1 MSNEEMIQMAQN
13 DDSDTLS
20 IIELVKM
27 NKKPLMTEIRQESE
41 YLNSLNDIFPSL
53 AIAHD
58 LLVKRTMD
66 INGDP
71 RLLIVVPPAAAKPL
85 ITRIHEEFAHCSIW
99 RLEEII
105 SSQYYI
111 IGLKSISR
119 LVTKSCRRC
128 VLAQPPT
135 AAKTRSI
142 RTTSGRNAGSHIS
155 LDTLHLNNDRG
166 FKYLCVGVCRSSG
179 FIFAKKMKTRN
190 ATENANALI
199 HIMHTNNIFFPN
211 TSSDPG
217 TEYLGAFADTCKRLG
232 INHTYMHVLR
242 KNASL
247 AENAIARVLLLL
259 RRELNNSPKWTDSY
273 RKVIYALNCSNM
285 KYGSLIASPNYIMNA
300 RQIKQMPHAEYDKET
315 TVLKREESVHN
326 LVKRITRSRLLSCP
340 SLALNVL
347 QRRDQFS
354 IGQNALCWA
363 DHVLGKRILSTG
375 SVITKIRQFWEPVT
389 IIDKK
394 FEIYLVQNSNGHVR
408 RVHVRAMRSYPEQL
422 EINDQESKAGRKK
435 DSETDNQQ

>member
-1 MSNEEMIQMAQN
+1 MSNEEMIQLAQN
-13 DDSDTLS
+13 SDSDTLS
-20 IIELVKM
+20 MIELVKM
-27 NKKPLMTEIRQESE
+27 NKKPLMNEIRQETE

-53 AIAHD
+53 TISHD
-58 LLVKRTMD
+58 FLVKRTMD

-71 RLLIVVPPAAAKPL
+71 RLLIVVPPVAAKPL
-85 ITRIHEEFAHCSIW
+85 VTRIHEEFAHCSTW
-99 RLEEII
+99 RLEELI
-105 SSQYYI
+105 SSQYFI

-135 AAKTRSI
+135 ATRTRSI
-142 RTTSGRNAGSHIS
+142 RTTSGRTAGSHIS
-155 LDTLHLNNDRG
+155 LDTLHLNNDRN

-179 FIFAKKMKTRN
+179 FIFAKKMKTRS

-211 TSSDPG
+211 TSSDLG
-217 TEYLGAFADTCKRLG
+217 SEYMGVFAETCKRLG
-232 INHTYMHVLR
+232 INHTYLHVLR

-300 RQIKQMPHAEYDKET
+300 RQIKQMPHAEYDDET
-315 TVLKREESVHN
+315 TVLKREESVYD
-326 LVKRITRSRLLSCP
+326 LVKKITRSRLLSCP

-347 QRRDQFS
+347 QRRDHFS
-354 IGQNALCWA
+354 IDQNALCWA

-389 IIDKK
+389 IIDRKH
-394 FEIYLVQNSNGHVR
+394 EIYLVQNNNGHVR
-408 RVHVRAMRSYPEQL
+408 RVHVRAMRPYPQHL
-422 EINDQESKAGRKK
+422 EIHDQQSDANSRNDDK
-435 DSETDNQQ
+435 TDNQ